1 MASEPVATENLEEEK
16 RLVDEAKNGN
26 LDAMRPIFQSYATPL
41 YSSVILPRLGDR
53 ANAED
58 VLRDTFITAIEKLD
72 KFTWTGKSI
81 YAWLRQIAIN
91 KVYDVHRKS
100 KRSLKLAEAVSRE
113 TESATTRDAGADALL
128 IAAEEQTINRARI
141 SAALESIPERY
152 RQVIQL
158 RLIDELPRAECARVM
173 DVSVATFDVVLYRAV
188 RSFRKKFGSRSE

>member
-1 MASEPVATENLEEEK
+1 MASEPVATEDLEEEK

-26 LDAMRPIFQSYATPL
+26 LDAMRPIFQAYATPL

-100 KRSLKLAEAVSRE
+100 KRSLKLADAVSRE
-113 TESATTRDAGADALL
+113 TESATTADAGADALL
-128 IAAEEQTINRARI
+128 IAAEEQVINRARI
-141 SAALESIPERY
+141 GETLETIPERY
-152 RQVIQL
+152 RQAIEL
-158 RLIDELPRAECARVM
+158 RLIDELPRAECARIM
-173 DVSVATFDVVLYRAV
+173 DVTVATFDVVLYRAV
-188 RSFRKKFGSRSE
+188 RSFRKSFGSRES

>member
-1 MASEPVATENLEEEK
+1 LASEPVATEDLEEEK

-26 LDAMRPIFQSYATPL
+26 LDAMRPIFQAYATPL

-100 KRSLKLAEAVSRE
+100 KRSLKLADAVSRE
-113 TESATTRDAGADALL
+113 TESATTADAGADALL
-128 IAAEEQTINRARI
+128 IAAEEQVINRARI
-141 SAALESIPERY
+141 GETLETIPERY
-152 RQVIQL
+152 RQAIEL
-158 RLIDELPRAECARVM
+158 RLIDELPRAECARIM
-173 DVSVATFDVVLYRAV
+173 DVTVATFDVVLYRAV
-188 RSFRKKFGSRSE
+188 RSFRKSFGSRES